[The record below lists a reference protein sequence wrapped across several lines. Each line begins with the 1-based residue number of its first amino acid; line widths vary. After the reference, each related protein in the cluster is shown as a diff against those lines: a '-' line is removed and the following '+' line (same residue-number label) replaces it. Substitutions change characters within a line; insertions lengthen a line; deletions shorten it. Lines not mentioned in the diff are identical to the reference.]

1 MSSFL
6 SKVFAHK
13 QYAAFR
19 PSYPA
24 ELYAAVLQYHR
35 TSGRDPLR
43 HRLALDLGTGHGVVV
58 RSLAPHF
65 TKVVGTDPSAGMIK
79 QAQTITQADA
89 LLQGPGKVV
98 FRQAP
103 AEKIDFLA
111 DGAVDL
117 VTAGQAAHWFDYPTL
132 WPEMARLTR
141 PVSTL
146 AFFGYK
152 DHVLPQY
159 PRASELIQHYAYSK
173 EPHLL
178 GSYWQQPGRSIVQDK
193 LRKVI
198 PPPEQWEDVQRIEYE
213 PDVKAGLGGGQGT
226 RFMSARMKL
235 GAMEEYIRTWSSFH
249 EWQRKFPDRK
259 RRGTEGD
266 TDGKGDVIDELM
278 DKVRETEPQLQ
289 GDGSPSGW
297 KDLEVDV
304 EWGSALIL
312 ARRR

>member
-1 MSSFL
+1 
-6 SKVFAHK
+6 
-13 QYAAFR
+13 
-19 PSYPA
+19 
-24 ELYAAVLQYHR
+24 
-35 TSGRDPLR
+35 
-43 HRLALDLGTGHGVVV
+43 VV

-65 TKVVGTDPSAGMIK
+65 STVVGTDPSAGMIT
-79 QAQTITQADA
+79 QAQTITQAEQFP
-89 LLQGPGKVV
+89 QGSGKVF
-98 FRQAP
+98 FRQAG
-103 AEKIDFLA
+103 AENIDFLEE
-111 DGAVDL
+111 GSVDL
-117 VTAGQAAHWFDYPTL
+117 VTAGQAAHWFDYSKL

-141 PVSTL
+141 PASTL

-198 PPPEQWEDVQRIEYE
+198 PPPEQWEDVQRVEYE
-213 PDVKAGLGGGQGT
+213 PDVQAGLGRGQGT

-235 GAMEEYIRTWSSFH
+235 GAMEEYIRTWSSLH

-259 RRGTEGD
+259 RRGAEGD
-266 TDGKGDVIDELM
+266 KDGSGDVVDELM
-278 DKVRETEPQLQ
+278 DRVREVEPRLR
-289 GDGSPSGW
+289 GDGSANGW